1 MPSVSLD
8 RKSILSYNSLMKYR
22 EATLV
27 VNSLIT
33 FSKTSAVVA
42 IVIGCAA
49 LLGKVWNNSIIITIL
64 QHLNLAHPITSFIL
78 LLTGINIRLF
88 YCQCKYSRFFSSV
101 AFLLLFIGIILFFH
115 HSVLPVSLSAI
126 TDLRI
131 AVIAILFALSMLF
144 SRFHKTGLFSQLLVL
159 SAILML
165 LVLFLQIS
173 SSVLSG
179 VAKPLP
185 STDTLSVTIF
195 LLLGF
200 SILFLNTSTGIIKI
214 ITDSGTGS
222 IIARRLLPALIAVPF
237 LLRWLILLGQQA
249 NLYKMETGATILTL
263 TSVLIFSA
271 IILRDAYFLNKSD
284 YYRKEA
290 EEKGVET
297 NLRLEG
303 LVKKMQEQ
311 SRKNMLLSEMKN
323 LLQACETID
332 ESPPIISSYMEQ
344 IFSNEHGAL
353 YLFNP
358 SRNNLELISKWGAF
372 PEEPE
377 VQAIIPD
384 ECWALKKGAPHTSE
398 HWEGLR
404 CPHIPKSFVRGNRC
418 IPLSAKGLTLGLLC
432 FLTSLE
438 MNNADTTAE
447 NQNFAIDL
455 ASQLSLSLANLQLRE
470 NLKQQ
475 SIRDSLTG
483 LFNRR
488 YLEETLERELLRA
501 QRKEYPIGV
510 MMIDI
515 DHFKD
520 FNDIHG
526 HSAGDTILA
535 QVGKFLKQSLRSSDI
550 ACRYGGEEFTLILP
564 EANLEQT
571 AARAEK
577 IRLAVK
583 SLTYPQG
590 TKPLPGITFSIGVAL
605 FPDHGENSSAI
616 LASADRALYR
626 AKKEG
631 RDRVEICHS

>member
-1 MPSVSLD
+1 
-8 RKSILSYNSLMKYR
+8 MKYR
-22 EATLV
+22 ETTLV

-33 FSKTSAVVA
+33 FSKTSALVA
-42 IVIGCAA
+42 IVVGCAA
-49 LLGKVWNNSIIITIL
+49 LAGKMWNTSAIITIL
-64 QHLNLAHPITSFIL
+64 QHLNLTHPITAFIL

-88 YCQCKYSRFFSSV
+88 YCNCRYSIFFSSV
-101 AFLLLFIGIILFFH
+101 AFLLLFVGIILFFH
-115 HSVLPVSLSAI
+115 RFTLPIHFSAA

-131 AVIAILFALSMLF
+131 AIITILFALSMLF
-144 SRFHKTGLFSQLLVL
+144 SRFPKAGLFSQLLAL
-159 SAILML
+159 SAILVL
-165 LVLFLQIS
+165 LVLLLQTS
-173 SSVLSG
+173 TPVLSG
-179 VAKPLP
+179 ITTPLP
-185 STDTLSVTIF
+185 SHDILSVAIF

-222 IIARRLLPALIAVPF
+222 TIARRLLPTLIAVPF
-237 LLRWLILLGQQA
+237 LLRWLILLGQRA
-249 NLYKMETGATILTL
+249 NLYNVETGATILTL
-263 TSVLIFSA
+263 TSILIFST

-284 YYRKEA
+284 FYRKEA
-290 EEKGVET
+290 EEKGLET
-297 NLRLEG
+297 NLRLEA
-303 LVKKMQEQ
+303 LVEKMKEQ
-311 SRKNMLLSEMKN
+311 SRKNMLLAEMKN
-323 LLQACETID
+323 LLQACETIE
-332 ESPPIISSYMEQ
+332 ESPPIISSYMNQ

-377 VQAIIPD
+377 AQAIIPD

-404 CPHIPKSFVRGNRC
+404 CPHIPKSFLRGNRC
-418 IPLSAKGLTLGLLC
+418 IPLSAKGSTLGLLC

-438 MNNADTTAE
+438 MSNTDTATE
-447 NQNFAIDL
+447 NKNFAIDL
-455 ASQLSLSLANLQLRE
+455 ASQISLSLANLQLRE
-470 NLKQQ
+470 DLKQQ

-520 FNDIHG
+520 FNDTHG
-526 HSAGDTILA
+526 HSAGDTVLA

-577 IRLAVK
+577 IRIAVK
-583 SLTYPQG
+583 SLAYPQG

-631 RDRVEICHS
+631 RDRVKIYTL